1 MDNKLSPNSLA
12 FIALCNEYC
21 MAVEQAARTSRT
33 ELITTLTKVLPR
45 LYISAADLTAEIM
58 DPDSSISPVLDEQ
71 TYEEVRSHLEQVFG
85 ADDTYLEVFHED
97 MKYSD
102 TPIAATV
109 SEGLADLF
117 QVCYN
122 FIETVRDAPEYLIE
136 EALAAIKEDF
146 GSYWSS
152 LLCNVMRPLNQLR
165 YSGAGDDGTDDDY

>member
-1 MDNKLSPNSLA
+1 MDTQLSPNSLA

-21 MAVEQAARTSRT
+21 VAVEQAARTSRT
-33 ELITTLTKVLPR
+33 ELVKTLTKVLPR
-45 LYISAADLTAEIM
+45 LYISATDLTAEMM
-58 DPDSSISPVLDEQ
+58 DPDSTISPALDEQ
-71 TYEEVRSHLEQVFG
+71 TYEEVRSHLEQIFG
-85 ADDTYLEVFHED
+85 ADDTYLEVFHEE

-136 EALAAIKEDF
+136 EALAAVKEDF
-146 GSYWSS
+146 ETYWSGM
-152 LLCNVMRPLNQLR
+152 LCNVMRPLNQLR
-165 YSGAGDDGTDDDY
+165 YSGAADDDSDDDY